1 MSVRV
6 LSILVLLPLAVSAQA
21 PREVAPQRSQL
32 NAPLGVT
39 PETSAPATLVYQN
52 TANPTGS
59 GFAFNGHATLGSN
72 LAANV
77 DMNMLTLAAGS
88 AGQSISALSVLAYNF
103 NSVAVE
109 GRPTMYIWAA
119 DDGGNPTSLLGSFV
133 LPITSFAA
141 GSQQTLSLTLPG
153 SGIIVPANG
162 EIWAGI
168 GFDNDNGASTI
179 AGTQLDNLGALT
191 YHPATVGTDGPNAY
205 FMGPGTSLNDP
216 AVNPFGSAFTANYGW
231 TVQATATLA
240 LPAPSITSG
249 GVVPLNSTVAT
260 IQPSEWVSIYG
271 TNLAS
276 STVTWNGNFPTSLGG
291 TSVTIGGKAAY
302 LWYVSPT
309 QINLQAPDGAS
320 AGSVAVAVTTAS
332 GTATSTVTLAPV
344 APSFLLLDSKHV
356 TGIILTADGSGAYG
370 GGTYDIIGPTGNSLG
385 YATVAAKAG
394 DNIELFAVGL
404 GPTDPAVPAG
414 QAFSSAAPT
423 TDPVGLIID
432 NISVTPA
439 FAGLSGAGLYQINLT
454 VPAGLGTGDVP
465 LVATAGGAQSPSGV
479 VISLQ

>member
-1 MSVRV
+1 
-6 LSILVLLPLAVSAQA
+6 
-21 PREVAPQRSQL
+21 
-32 NAPLGVT
+32 
-39 PETSAPATLVYQN
+39 
-52 TANPTGS
+52 
-59 GFAFNGHATLGSN
+59 
-72 LAANV
+72 
-77 DMNMLTLAAGS
+77 
-88 AGQSISALSVLAYNF
+88 
-103 NSVAVE
+103 
-109 GRPTMYIWAA
+109 
-119 DDGGNPTSLLGSFV
+119 
-133 LPITSFAA
+133 
-141 GSQQTLSLTLPG
+141 
-153 SGIIVPANG
+153 
-162 EIWAGI
+162 
-168 GFDNDNGASTI
+168 
-179 AGTQLDNLGALT
+179 
-191 YHPATVGTDGPNAY
+191 
-205 FMGPGTSLNDP
+205 
-216 AVNPFGSAFTANYGW
+216 
-231 TVQATATLA
+231 
-240 LPAPSITSG
+240 
-249 GVVPLNSTVAT
+249 VAT